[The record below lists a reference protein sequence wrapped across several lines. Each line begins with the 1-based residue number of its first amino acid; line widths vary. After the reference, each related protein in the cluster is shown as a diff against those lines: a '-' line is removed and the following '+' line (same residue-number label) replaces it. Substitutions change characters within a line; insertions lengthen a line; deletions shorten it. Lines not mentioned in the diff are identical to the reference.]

1 MYVCVCKS
9 ITDKDIRKA
18 VANGTH
24 SFSSM
29 RRDLN
34 LASQCGKCG
43 GLARQIFDESISTIR
58 DDSLFYAADTAA
70 NTSAQELTA

>member
-9 ITDKDIRKA
+9 VTDKDIRRA

-24 SFSSM
+24 SFSGV

-43 GLARQIFDESISTIR
+43 VLARQIFDESISLIR
-58 DDSLFYAADTAA
+58 DDSLFYAADTATRKA
-70 NTSAQELTA
+70 PKILSA